1 MLGILFFIALSV
13 IILAGIIFYINKRNN
28 ENDNFLISELK
39 NLREVKNKVVNHLTN
54 SLTEVDYLNM
64 KYKYLGTS
72 NSDSVCY
79 KNKDSKVDNCE
90 CHPSCETCGYSD
102 NPIGMNQCLKCKNGT
117 EVNKLYSNGAGW
129 CSSYQ
134 LDQNTEQKQENTE
147 QKQQNSNEESK
158 TSSSAQNQEDT
169 SRESEA
175 KEKITQCL
183 NKFKIMCPSSS
194 TWKECLETN
203 KESLVLSGCQISL
216 QEDGSVSANYSPVTN
231 NNDGST
237 PPPDSKEQPSATKY
251 QLKQGEVLKQGEHLL
266 STNSRF
272 YLRIDKTGALQ
283 LVNNQTTAKTNIFK
297 LTPPSERLGPYSL
310 KFRMSNKIVFA
321 NKDGEILWSVEPKN
335 IIEGPN
341 SNLYLSDTGILIFKD
356 NNENIR
362 WTSKRGH
369 SSDGSNKTNDSND
382 SGDSGDKKEEKKEPT
397 QYTFPD
403 PIFGVLKFSKCPKE
417 YPYKAN
423 TVIGTGLACSKEE
436 NANVNRENSCAVK
449 GFRTGSGAA
458 LLPRCFTEQ
467 VGLDPNTGKY
477 VKCPDE
483 PDYPGAPQLNRY
495 VMWQGRRSKK
505 IKCKKRK
512 DNTNKYRRGPDPI
525 VLPNFQDI

>member
-134 LDQNTEQKQENTE
+134 LDQNTEQKEQNTE
-147 QKQQNSNEESK
+147 QKEQNSNEESS
-158 TSSSAQNQEDT
+158 TSSSTQNQEDT

-231 NNDGST
+231 NDDGST

-362 WTSKRGH
+362 WTSREGILLMVQIILMILMILVILVIKKMKRKNQH
-369 SSDGSNKTNDSND
+369 NTPFQTLFLVYSN
-382 SGDSGDKKEEKKEPT
+382 
-397 QYTFPD
+397 
-403 PIFGVLKFSKCPKE
+403 L
-417 YPYKAN
+417 
-423 TVIGTGLACSKEE
+423 
-436 NANVNRENSCAVK
+436 ANVQKNTHIK
-449 GFRTGSGAA
+449 PI
-458 LLPRCFTEQ
+458 LL
-467 VGLDPNTGKY
+467 
-477 VKCPDE
+477 
-483 PDYPGAPQLNRY
+483 
-495 VMWQGRRSKK
+495 
-505 IKCKKRK
+505 
-512 DNTNKYRRGPDPI
+512 
-525 VLPNFQDI
+525 

>member
-1 MLGILFFIALSV
+1 MFGILFFIALSLV
-13 IILAGIIFYINKRNN
+13 VLASIIFYINKRNN
-28 ENDNFLISELK
+28 ESDNFLISEIK
-39 NLREVKNKVVNHLTN
+39 NLRDIKNKVVNHLTN
-54 SLTEVDYLNM
+54 SLTEVDHLNM

-79 KNKDSKVDNCE
+79 KNKDTKVDNCE
-90 CHPSCETCGYSD
+90 CHPSCKTCGYSD
-102 NPIGMNQCLKCKNGT
+102 NPIGMNQCLDCKNGT
-117 EVNKLYSNGAGW
+117 EVNKLYENGAGW

-134 LDQNTEQKQENTE
+134 VESNT
-147 QKQQNSNEESK
+147 QQNNKVPEYEKSKQTNNEESDK
-158 TSSSAQNQEDT
+158 STSTENDNSGQ
-169 SRESEA
+169 SEA
-175 KEKITQCL
+175 KQKITECL

-194 TWKECLETN
+194 NWKECLETN

-216 QEDGSVSANYSPVTN
+216 QEDGSVSANYAPVTN
-231 NNDGST
+231 TDDDNSKA
-237 PPPDSKEQPSATKY
+237 DSKEQPSATKY
-251 QLKQGEVLKQGEHLL
+251 QLKQGEELKQGEHLL
-266 STNSRF
+266 STNSKF
-272 YLRIDKTGALQ
+272 YLRIDKLGALQ
-283 LVNNQTTAKTNIFK
+283 LVNNQTTAKQNIFK
-297 LTPPSERLGPYSL
+297 LTQPSERLGPYKL
-310 KFRMSNKIVFA
+310 KFRMSNKIVFS

-335 IIEGPN
+335 IIDGPN
-341 SNLYLSDTGILIFKD
+341 ANFYLSDTGIIIFKD

-362 WTSKRGH
+362 WTSNKGH
-369 SSDGSNKTNDSND
+369 YSGD
-382 SGDSGDKKEEKKEPT
+382 SGDSGDSSDSSDSDKKEEKKEPT
-397 QYTFPD
+397 QYQFPD

-449 GFRTGSGAA
+449 GFRTGSGAS
-458 LLPRCFTEQ
+458 LLPRCFNEQ
-467 VGLDPNTGKY
+467 VGLDPNTSSY

-483 PDYPGAPQLNRY
+483 SDYPGAPQLNRY

-512 DNTNKYRRGPDPI
+512 DNTNKYRRGPTPI